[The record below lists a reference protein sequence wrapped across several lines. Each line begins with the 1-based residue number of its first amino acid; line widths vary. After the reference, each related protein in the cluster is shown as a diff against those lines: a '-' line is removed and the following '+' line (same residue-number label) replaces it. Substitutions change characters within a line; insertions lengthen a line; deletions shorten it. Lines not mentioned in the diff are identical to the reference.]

1 MYAVVTTGG
10 KQLKV
15 AEGDIVTVEK
25 LDAQVGET
33 VTLDVLFLSD
43 GDTSVVDPAGLD
55 KVKVTAEVV
64 DHVLG
69 EKILIFKFK
78 KRKGYKRTKG
88 HRQVLTRIKVTSV
101 GAAPKKAAAKKAA
114 PKVEAPVEVAVA
126 AAENE

>member
-1 MYAVVTTGG
+1 MYAVVSTGG

-43 GDTSVVDPAGLD
+43 GDTSIVDPAGLD

-64 DHVLG
+64 EHVLG
-69 EKILIFKFK
+69 EKVLIFKFK
-78 KRKGYKRTKG
+78 KRKGYKRTQG
-88 HRQVLTRIKVTSV
+88 HRQVLTRIKVTGV

-114 PKVEAPVEVAVA
+114 PKAEAPVEVAVE

>member
-1 MYAVVTTGG
+1 MYAVVSTGG

-43 GDTSVVDPAGLD
+43 GDTSIVDPAGLD

-64 DHVLG
+64 EHVLG
-69 EKILIFKFK
+69 EKVLIFKFK
-78 KRKGYKRTKG
+78 KRKGYKRTQG
-88 HRQVLTRIKVTSV
+88 HRQVLTRIKVTAV
-101 GAAPKKAAAKKAA
+101 GSAPKKAAAKKAA
-114 PKVEAPVEVAVA
+114 PKAEAPAEVAVA

>member
-1 MYAVVTTGG
+1 MYAVVSTGG

-43 GDTSVVDPAGLD
+43 GDTTVVDPAGLD

-64 DHVLG
+64 EHVLG
-69 EKILIFKFK
+69 EKVLIFKFK
-78 KRKGYKRTKG
+78 KRKGYKRTQG
-88 HRQVLTRIKVTSV
+88 HRQVLTRIKVTAV
-101 GAAPKKAAAKKAA
+101 GSAPKKAAAKKAA
-114 PKVEAPVEVAVA
+114 PKAEAPVEVAVE